1 MTTNYDTTA
10 VERLT
15 SHDINVA
22 MKAMADDMEPLCDF
36 LNLAETLKQSDTERP
51 IKLDD
56 KVVNAV
62 VDLVNER
69 YDELTK
75 VFAALQGAH
84 LELSANES

>member
-22 MKAMADDMEPLCDF
+22 MKAMADDMEPLSDF
-36 LNLAETLKQSDTERP
+36 LNLAERLKESNGKP
-51 IKLDD
+51 ILLED
-56 KVVNAV
+56 KVVEAV

-75 VFAALQGAH
+75 VFAALQCAH